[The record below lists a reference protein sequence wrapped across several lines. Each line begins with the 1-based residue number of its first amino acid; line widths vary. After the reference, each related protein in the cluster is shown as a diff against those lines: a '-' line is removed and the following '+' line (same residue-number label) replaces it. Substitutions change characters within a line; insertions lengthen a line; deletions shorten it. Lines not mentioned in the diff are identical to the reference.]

1 MIGNVRRSIRPIC
14 VISEDL
20 LGRDSKLSRRCTSG
34 DGVDDSRW
42 LPRAAPR
49 YLFCLVSDQIRSR
62 FAKDVLNRL
71 TSIERQMS
79 KSFALV
85 LSTENEP

>member
-20 LGRDSKLSRRCTSG
+20 LGRDRKLSRRRTSG
-34 DGVDDSRW
+34 GGVDGSRW

-49 YLFCLVSDQIRSR
+49 RLF
-62 FAKDVLNRL
+62 
-71 TSIERQMS
+71 
-79 KSFALV
+79 
-85 LSTENEP
+85 

>member
-1 MIGNVRRSIRPIC
+1 MIGNVRRSIRTIF
-14 VISEDL
+14 VNSEDL
-20 LGRDSKLSRRCTSG
+20 LVRASKLSRRRTSG

-49 YLFCLVSDQIRSR
+49 CLFCLVSDQIRSR

-71 TSIERQMS
+71 TSVERQMS

>member
-20 LGRDSKLSRRCTSG
+20 PGRDRKLSRRRTSG
-34 DGVDDSRW
+34 GGVDDSRW

-49 YLFCLVSDQIRSR
+49 RLFQLVFDQIRSR

-71 TSIERQMS
+71 TSVARQMS
-79 KSFALV
+79 KRFALV

>member
-20 LGRDSKLSRRCTSG
+20 LGRESKLSPRRTSG
-34 DGVDDSRW
+34 YGVYGSRW
-42 LPRAAPR
+42 VPKSAPR
-49 YLFCLVSDQIRSR
+49 CLFCLGSGQIRSR
-62 FAKDVLNRL
+62 FAEDVLNRL
-71 TSIERQMS
+71 TSVARQMS
-79 KSFALV
+79 KRFALV

>member
-20 LGRDSKLSRRCTSG
+20 LGRDRKLSRRRTSG
-34 DGVDDSRW
+34 GGVDDSRW

-49 YLFCLVSDQIRSR
+49 RLF
-62 FAKDVLNRL
+62 
-71 TSIERQMS
+71 
-79 KSFALV
+79 
-85 LSTENEP
+85 